1 MYNIRLVS
9 LQVKVKCS
17 DLRNKKK
24 EELTKQLED
33 LKTELASLR
42 VAKVTG
48 GAASKLSKIRVV
60 RKAIARVYIVM
71 HQKQKEN
78 LRKLYRVSAIL
89 FGPTLLWSV
98 LFRIYPE
105 YGSRRCFLNCVTVFL
120 QSKKY
125 TPLDLRMKKT
135 RAMRKGL
142 TPHEKSLKTPRELRR
157 MRAFPQRKF
166 AVKA

>member
-1 MYNIRLVS
+1 MGAFV
-9 LQVKVKCS
+9 
-17 DLRNKKK
+17 
-24 EELTKQLED
+24 LTAALFAAESSFSGGLMGKQLED

-60 RKAIARVYIVM
+60 RKAIARVYIVV

-78 LRKLYRVSAIL
+78 LRKLYR
-89 FGPTLLWSV
+89 
-98 LFRIYPE
+98 
-105 YGSRRCFLNCVTVFL
+105 
-120 QSKKY
+120 SKKY

-142 TPHEKSLKTPRELRR
+142 TPHEKSLKTARELRR